1 MTQIKICG
9 LTRPKDVRLCAEL
22 GAWAVGFVL
31 TDSPRRLTALRARR
45 LRGALA
51 ASSWRHDAEM
61 TSGKRSGR
69 LTPLAVG
76 VFTVESAEEIAK
88 LSIAAE
94 LDAIQLSA
102 GRDGPL
108 VAEVRTACARLSAQ
122 PASRPLVFAAVD
134 TPDAADAD
142 YVLLDSR
149 TPGRYGGTGRPLDW
163 RALPTS
169 VPASPGPGSSLPG
182 PDPAVPG
189 PGAAVPGPDALPA
202 GAVPDPDARRVGAV
216 SSAPP
221 LILAGGLTPDNAAEA
236 IAAVRPF
243 AVDVSSG
250 VEDAPGSKDPS
261 LLLAFFAAVMQ
272 ADTELAHRSAA
283 GRTTPSAPDEP
294 TPSDPD
300 RSTASVPDDDPRS
313 PHR

>member
-9 LTRPKDVRLCAEL
+9 LTRPGDVRLCAEL

-31 TDSPRRLTALRARR
+31 TDSPRRLTALRTRR

-51 ASSWRHDAEM
+51 DSSWRRDAEL
-61 TSGKRSGR
+61 TSGERSGR

-76 VFTVESAEEIAK
+76 VFSIETAAEIAK
-88 LSIAAE
+88 LSAAAE

-122 PASRPLVFAAVD
+122 PASRPLVFAAAD

-163 RALPTS
+163 HALPPV
-169 VPASPGPGSSLPG
+169 VPAPPGSG
-182 PDPAVPG
+182 
-189 PGAAVPGPDALPA
+189 ALPA
-202 GAVPDPDARRVGAV
+202 DAVPDSGAGRAGTV
-216 SSAPP
+216 PSTPP

-250 VEDAPGSKDPS
+250 VEDAPGSKDPA

-272 ADTELAHRSAA
+272 TDTDLAH
-283 GRTTPSAPDEP
+283 
-294 TPSDPD
+294 
-300 RSTASVPDDDPRS
+300 DDPRS